1 MRAPIFFVFNR
12 LAREMGFL
20 YAVWADAGPLGP
32 APAPTFCASNIE
44 PGFLFCR
51 SGVPRSDD
59 SPYTRAFAAQ
69 LGHTIGDAGLPYT
82 LFFASRVEHGNVA
95 IEALDHALA
104 RLAAETKDD
113 NLVTETGVC
122 ELFKA
127 TARHLGLPEPVR
139 ELERGVNAMAKRRD
153 VPRNPYFDADNW
165 RQRAADR
172 NAQLRRQG
180 D

>member
-1 MRAPIFFVFNR
+1 
-12 LAREMGFL
+12 MGFL
-20 YAVWADAGPLGP
+20 YALWADAGPLGT

-44 PGFLFCR
+44 PGLLFCR
-51 SGVPRSDD
+51 NGAPRSDD

-69 LGHTIGDAGLPYT
+69 LGHTIGAGLPYT
-82 LFFASRVEHGNVA
+82 LFFASRVHGNVA
-95 IEALDHALA
+95 VEALEHALA
-104 RLAAETKDD
+104 RLAEVQDD
-113 NLVTETGVC
+113 LGTETGVC

-139 ELERGVNAMAKRRD
+139 EFGYDEDEDDYRGRCA
-153 VPRNPYFDADNW
+153 RNPYFDADNW

-172 NAQLRRQG
+172 DDQLRRQA

>member
-1 MRAPIFFVFNR
+1 
-12 LAREMGFL
+12 MGFL
-20 YAVWADAGPLGP
+20 YALWADAGLLGP

-44 PGFLFCR
+44 PGLLFCR
-51 SGVPRSDD
+51 NGVPRSDD

-82 LFFASRVEHGNVA
+82 LFFASRVKHGNVA
-95 IEALDHALA
+95 IEALEHALA
-104 RLAAETKDD
+104 RLAAEMQDNDD
-113 NLVTETGVC
+113 LDTETGVC

-139 ELERGVNAMAKRRD
+139 EFGYDEDEDDYRGRCA
-153 VPRNPYFDADNW
+153 RNPYFDDDNW
-165 RQRAADR
+165 RQRDADR
-172 NAQLRRQG
+172 DDQLRRQG

>member
-1 MRAPIFFVFNR
+1 
-12 LAREMGFL
+12 MGFL
-20 YAVWADAGPLGP
+20 YALWADAGLLGP

-44 PGFLFCR
+44 PGLLFCR
-51 SGVPRSDD
+51 NGVPRSDD

-82 LFFASRVEHGNVA
+82 LFFASRVKHGNVA
-95 IEALDHALA
+95 IEALEHALA
-104 RLAAETKDD
+104 RLAAEMQDNDD
-113 NLVTETGVC
+113 LDTETGVC

-139 ELERGVNAMAKRRD
+139 ELPTAKTKHENHE
-153 VPRNPYFDADNW
+153 NPYFDADNW

-172 NAQLRRQG
+172 DDQLRRQG